1 MSSAVTS
8 RVVPWYKQPWPW
20 FLITLP
26 ALAVVGS
33 AITVWLAVRSADGV
47 VATDYYKRGL
57 AINRE
62 LSRAQRAVDL
72 GLRAEVEIAGFASG
86 DRVRVHLAADRP
98 LPPDTALKV
107 SFIHPGRAGA
117 DREAMLGRVA
127 GSADQA
133 EFVGEIGEIGE
144 AAEAVQPVAW
154 QVVIESPSWRLDG
167 RMDTRRG
174 HGFRIEAAP

>member
-1 MSSAVTS
+1 MP
-8 RVVPWYKQPWPW
+8 RVVPWYKQAWPW

-33 AITVWLAVRSADGV
+33 AITVWLAIRSADGV

-62 LSRAQRAVDL
+62 LSRLQRAAEL
-72 GLRAEVEIAGFASG
+72 GLRAEVEVAGFATG

-117 DREAMLGRVA
+117 DRAALLGRVA
-127 GSADQA
+127 GSADRA
-133 EFVGEIGEIGE
+133 DFAGEIGE

>member
-1 MSSAVTS
+1 MNSAVTP
-8 RVVPWYKQPWPW
+8 RVVPWYRQPWPW
-20 FLITLP
+20 FLIALP

-62 LSRAQRAVDL
+62 LSRAQRAVEL
-72 GLRAEVEIAGFASG
+72 GLRAEVEVGGFASG
-86 DRVRVHLAADRP
+86 DRVRVRLAADRP

-117 DREAMLGRVA
+117 DRSAVLGRVA
-127 GSADQA
+127 GSANQA
-133 EFVGEIGEIGE
+133 EFAGTIGD
-144 AAEAVQPVAW
+144 AAGSAQPVAW
-154 QVVIESPSWRLDG
+154 QVVIESPGWRLDG
-167 RMDTRRG
+167 QVDARHGRR
-174 HGFRIEAAP
+174 FRIEAAP